1 VGLIHHLMKLPHD
14 QRGLRRLPERVFDA
28 VATQFLRKISG
39 NPRAPRSEWERIAKA
54 KAPSQW
60 QIDVLMQL
68 ANEVYHL
75 NFGIGMLAG
84 APTDLP
90 SYHEIAVQTRLP
102 TALLSFYKIRS
113 QVKPASLPQPL
124 TLPGGV
130 DYSNGHILAS
140 LFNPLQKVGAARQ
153 AYLAAHVSFLNG
165 KLSST
170 AMAKATQEYQGQIND
185 YFLPYA
191 PRGKRTLKGVNV
203 VVTVGATLLSL
214 KFGGPIAAGII
225 AAVAWFGTDY
235 LAPTVMDVWRSAGK
249 LDDFANLKLSE
260 ALDARHALAAL
271 AVDDAAAAKLVTDS
285 AQK

>member
-1 VGLIHHLMKLPHD
+1 MKLPHD

-28 VATQFLRKISG
+28 VATEFLRRISST
-39 NPRAPRSEWERIAKA
+39 PRAPRSEWERIAKA

-84 APTDLP
+84 APTGLP

-102 TALLSFYKIRS
+102 TGLLSFYKTRP
-113 QVKPASLPQPL
+113 QAKPASLPPPL

-130 DYSNGHILAS
+130 DYSIGHILMPFFS
-140 LFNPLQKVGAARQ
+140 PLQKVGAARQ
-153 AYLAAHVSFLNG
+153 AYLAAHASFLNG
-165 KLSST
+165 ELSNA
-170 AMAKATQEYQGQIND
+170 AMVKATQEYQGQINE

-203 VVTVGATLLSL
+203 VVTVGATLIGL
-214 KFGGPIAAGII
+214 KLTGPVAVVVI

-235 LAPTVMDVWRSAGK
+235 LAPTVMEIWRSAGK
-249 LDDFANLKLSE
+249 LDDFANLKLSKS
-260 ALDARHALAAL
+260 LDARHALAAL
-271 AVDDAAAAKLVTDS
+271 AVDDAAAAKLVADS
-285 AQK
+285 APK